1 MAKTFQEQSEERC
14 ARLVTVNDEMKAM
27 MAVSDGKDGED
38 ARLFTEDESKAY
50 GVLGTESKSLHK
62 EIGDLDMHI
71 SRQHA
76 IDDNDRE
83 LGRPKWT
90 PPRDNPST
98 PGHLDAAAREKGLR
112 DARQGR
118 YALRYFKPHDN
129 SLAARHE
136 ASDAAYKTG
145 MLFLMQSGSGAKR
158 EWALQKCQ
166 DRGIDIESLSP
177 IMSEGGNAE
186 GGYLVFPEFE
196 ATLIDLKEQ
205 YGVFGRNAFNIPMG
219 SDTLTIPRRAGG
231 TTVYYPDENAEIT
244 KSSMAFDNITLTAK
258 KYAQLVRWSTE
269 LNEDSVIAMADM
281 LVGEMAYQ
289 FSLAEDTNGFKG
301 DGTSAFASTVGV
313 MFKLINTVNGVE
325 PTASVHTALSGNT
338 TIALL
343 DLVDWEAAVGTLPVY
358 AEGRAKWYMSKS
370 TFWGGPAKLMDAAG
384 GNTSAFLAS
393 GAPPRFLGYDVEFTQ
408 VMPALSTITGA
419 DANAI
424 VSIAALLGD
433 MGMTGFMG
441 QRRGVTV
448 RTSDQRFIEFDQLAI
463 TATQRIAINN
473 VVGDSVAPTS
483 VAGPMVALQCAA
495 S

>member
-1 MAKTFQEQSEERC
+1 MPTTTTDKPKTYEERC
-14 ARLVTVNDEMKAM
+14 ARLVEVTDEMQAM
-27 MAVSDGKDGED
+27 LATSETEE
-38 ARLFTEDESKAY
+38 RNLTEDEA
-50 GVLGTESKSLHK
+50 VAFDALGTESKAIRK
-62 EIGDLDMHI
+62 DKADDEMQI
-71 SRQHA
+71 SRQLA
-76 IDDNDRE
+76 VNDLNVE
-83 LGRPKWT
+83 LDRPRWT
-90 PPRDNPST
+90 PPKDQPNT
-98 PGHLDAAAREKGLR
+98 PEPLDAAGRERGLR

-118 YALRYFKPHDN
+118 YALKYFKPVDN

-136 ASDAAYKTG
+136 ANDAAYKTG
-145 MLFLMQSGSGAKR
+145 MLFLMQSGNGAKR
-158 EWALQKCQ
+158 DWALQKCR

-177 IMSEGGNAE
+177 IMAEGGNAE

-205 YGVFGRNAFNIPMG
+205 YGVYQRNAFTIPMG

-244 KSSMAFDNITLTAK
+244 KSSMTFDNITLTAK
-258 KYAQLVRWSTE
+258 KYAQLTRWSTE

-301 DGTSAFASTVGV
+301 DGTSAFASTIGV
-313 MFKLINTVNGVE
+313 MFKLINAAGGTE
-325 PTASVHTALSGNT
+325 PTASVFTAESGNT
-338 TIALL
+338 TIATL
-343 DLVDWEAAVGTLPVY
+343 DLGDWESAVGILPVY
-358 AEGRAKWYMSKS
+358 AEGRARWYMSKT
-370 TFWGGPAKLMDAAG
+370 TFFGGPAALMNAAG
-384 GNTSAFLAS
+384 GNTSAMLAS

-408 VMPALSTITGA
+408 VMPAKSTIVGT

-433 MGMTGFMG
+433 LSMTGYMG

-473 VVGDSVAPTS
+473 VVGDAVDPTG

>member
-1 MAKTFQEQSEERC
+1 MPATIEEKPKTYKDRC
-14 ARLVTVNDEMKAM
+14 ARLTDVGAEMTAM
-27 MAVSDGKDGED
+27 LAIPREENRNFS
-38 ARLFTEDESKAY
+38 EDEGVAY
-50 GVLGTESKSLHK
+50 DALGTESKSLRK
-62 EIGDLDMHI
+62 EIDADEMQI
-71 SRQHA
+71 SREHA
-76 IDDNDRE
+76 ARDVTDAIAK
-83 LGRPKWT
+83 PKWT
-90 PPRDNPST
+90 PPRDAPNAPE
-98 PGHLDAAAREKGLR
+98 PMDAAARERGLR

-118 YALRYFKPHDN
+118 YSLRYFKPADG

-136 ASDAAYKTG
+136 ASDAAFKTG
-145 MLFLMQSGSGAKR
+145 MLFLARCGVGATR
-158 EWALQKCQ
+158 DWALRICREREM
-166 DRGIDIESLSP
+166 DVEGLSP

-196 ATLIDLKEQ
+196 ATLIDHKEQ
-205 YGVFGRNAFNIPMG
+205 YGVYGRNAFAIPMG

-244 KSSMAFDNITLTAK
+244 KSSMKFDNITLTAK

-289 FSLAEDTNGFKG
+289 FALAEDTNAFL
-301 DGTSAFASTVGV
+301 GTGLATHASTVGLL
-313 MFKLINTVNGVE
+313 FKLINSVNGVE

-338 TIALL
+338 TNATL
-343 DLVDWEAAVGTLPVY
+343 DLVDWEAAVGILPIY
-358 AEGRAKWYMSKS
+358 AEGRAKWYMSK
-370 TFWGGPAKLMDAAG
+370 TIFWGGPAKLMDAAG
-384 GNTSAFLAS
+384 GNTSAMLAS

-408 VMPALSTITGA
+408 VMPSNANVTGA

-424 VSIAALLGD
+424 VSIPAVLGD
-433 MGMTGFMG
+433 MGMTGYMG
-441 QRRGVTV
+441 MRRGVTV

-473 VVGDSVAPTS
+473 VVGDAAAPTTA
-483 VAGPMVALQCAA
+483 AGPMIALQCAA